1 MVVQLSETITAI
13 LSNNLEIVQDIGKFI
28 LKNHN
33 KQLLYPNSSSNI
45 FKSYSYKFAV
55 IKTIHKK
62 KLLVQLPSHQR
73 PRREKRPMYP
83 KNFCTST
90 LSPSDPEDFFS
101 STVLSTPVI

>member
-62 KLLVQLPSHQR
+62 KITSSITKPPKTKEREETNVSKKLLHINLVS
-73 PRREKRPMYP
+73 
-83 KNFCTST
+83 F
-90 LSPSDPEDFFS
+90 
-101 STVLSTPVI
+101 